1 MVPNLYLVT
10 VFRVLLSWMLLTLV
24 GFVALGGLL
33 GVAEAAGEKIPR
45 LNGKP
50 DFSGIWQTTS
60 SAEYDLEPHIGRADA
75 PPGSGVIEGDGY
87 IPYLPKALEQ
97 KRKNFANRE
106 TADPR
111 LKGYTLGVPRLIY
124 GLQPVQILQRARD
137 VTLIPQ
143 FGYSIRT
150 IHTNKTRHP
159 EESQEFWL
167 GDSRGHWEGDTL
179 VVDVKDFY
187 DETWLDR
194 AGNFH
199 STDLHVVERWKFLD
213 ANSIEYTA
221 TLEDSNV
228 YSRPWTL
235 SVILHRHREKNF
247 QLIEDYRY
255 TLPYDQY
262 YPPKKP

>member
-1 MVPNLYLVT
+1 VRRRFSGYILV
-10 VFRVLLSWMLLTLV
+10 FGFAAFV
-24 GFVALGGLL
+24 GLPGI
-33 GVAEAAGEKIPR
+33 AEAASGKIPL
-45 LNGKP
+45 LNGNP

-60 SAEYDLEPHIGRADA
+60 AAEYDLEPHIRREDA
-75 PPGSGVIEGDGY
+75 PPGPGVVEGGR

-97 KRKNFANRE
+97 KRKNFVQRQ
-106 TADPR
+106 TSD
-111 LKGYTLGVPRLIY
+111 PRLIY
-124 GLQPVQILQRARD
+124 APYPLQILQRPRD
-137 VTLIPQ
+137 ITVIPQ
-143 FGYSIRT
+143 FGYSART

-167 GDSRGHWEGDTL
+167 GDSCGHREGDTL

-199 STDLHVVERWKFLD
+199 STDLHVMERWKFLD
-213 ANSIEYTA
+213 PNTIEYTA
-221 TLEDSNV
+221 TLEDLNV

-262 YPPKKP
+262 YPPQKS

>member
-1 MVPNLYLVT
+1 MNANLFKRAALA
-10 VFRVLLSWMLLTLV
+10 LTLV
-24 GFVALGGLL
+24 ASLALP
-33 GVAEAAGEKIPR
+33 AAAGAAGAIPR

-60 SAEYDLEPHIGRADA
+60 AADYDLEPHIGRADA
-75 PPGSGVIEGDGY
+75 PPGPGVVEGGQ

-97 KRKNFANRE
+97 KRKNFADRG
-106 TADPR
+106 TKDPR
-111 LKGYTLGVPRLIY
+111 LKGNTLGVPRSIY
-124 GLQPVQILQRARD
+124 APYPFQILQRARD
-137 VTLIPQ
+137 IVVIPQ

-150 IHTNKTRHP
+150 IHTNGTKHP
-159 EESQEFWL
+159 TADEDLWL

-179 VVDVKDFY
+179 VVDVTDFY
-187 DETWLDR
+187 DETWLDQ

-199 STDLHVVERWKFLD
+199 STELHVVERWKFHD
-213 ANSIEYTA
+213 ANTIEYTA
-221 TLEDSNV
+221 TLEDPQV

-235 SVILHRHREKNF
+235 SVYLHRHLEKNF

-255 TLPYDQY
+255 TLPYDEF